1 MFGRKF
7 FRTFGQQIYSF
18 ISGALQGLVSAIV
31 AVGSFLV
38 GRVSATFS
46 AVWSIISAAMN
57 LWNQAT
63 AKAREI
69 ANAIGQAFG
78 GVKGQIQSAFNG
90 VTNAIT
96 APFTAAY
103 NTLKPVID
111 NIKAAYNM
119 LTSIGGSAGIVTGSA
134 GISMGSVNGVGSA
147 NSSIMNSTTIGGSPN
162 IVFNGIIEE
171 SAGDFI
177 VRKLND
183 ELYKQN
189 VLRGL

>member
-1 MFGRKF
+1 MKSRSPDAASAAGA
-7 FRTFGQQIYSF
+7 SAV
-18 ISGALQGLVSAIV
+18 SGVQSACSQVWNVIT
-31 AVGSFLV
+31 S
-38 GRVSATFS
+38 TFS
-46 AVWSIISAAMN
+46 
-57 LWNQAT
+57 
-63 AKAREI
+63 
-69 ANAIGQAFG
+69 
-78 GVKGQIQSAFNG
+78 GVKGQIQGAFNG

-96 APFTAAY
+96 KPFIDAY
-103 NTLKPVID
+103 NFLKPVID
-111 NIKAAYNM
+111 NIKKAYDM

-134 GISMGSVNGVGSA
+134 GISMGSVNSVGSA